1 MSDSCDLN
9 AGIADFRR
17 MDAVPGATLQVE
29 ELIRGRVIAEPL
41 TAFTT
46 GALGNART
54 HMMLWEQCSASDAML
69 TVAED
74 DAVFN
79 RHFSTKRRKS

>member
-1 MSDSCDLN
+1 MPALLTF
-9 AGIADFRR
+9 AGWTPCR
-17 MDAVPGATLQVE
+17 VPTLQVE
-29 ELIRGRVIAEPL
+29 ERIRGRVIAEPL

-46 GALGNART
+46 MVRGNART
-54 HMMLWEQCSASDAML
+54 HMMLWEQCSASDATAP

-79 RHFSTKRRKS
+79 RHFSTKSPQVRG